1 QDFYNR
7 LTGEIH
13 YFENN
18 CPTGTMS
25 RKAKPVIIPK
35 AKPTAMPLCV
45 FPNPASSN
53 IRITGKQ
60 IQQVKIVD
68 IWGKII
74 LNNSYNN
81 EAVMN
86 INISKLPQG
95 MYIVQAMQKDGIVLT
110 NKLIKQ

>member
-1 QDFYNR
+1 MDGSF
-7 LTGEIH
+7 L
-13 YFENN
+13 ENKKN
-18 CPTGTMS
+18 WQPKVGTAS
-25 RKAKPVIIPK
+25 RVTNTNKNVANNKAVSFNF
-35 AKPTAMPLCV
+35 TLC
-45 FPNPASSN
+45 PNPASNN

-95 MYIVQAMQKDGIVLT
+95 MYIVQAMQKDGTILT